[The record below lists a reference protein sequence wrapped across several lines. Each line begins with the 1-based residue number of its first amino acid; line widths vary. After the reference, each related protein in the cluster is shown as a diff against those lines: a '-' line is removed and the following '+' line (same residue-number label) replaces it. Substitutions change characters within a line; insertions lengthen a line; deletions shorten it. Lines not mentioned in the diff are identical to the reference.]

1 MKRLFPIV
9 LMFCLFAAAVHSEPI
24 KVRFQTRDKK
34 IHIGTVIERPAGSIV
49 FQKTGAPSTVQ
60 VPDAQ
65 IGFIQLPVKTRDVE
79 KVKRLM
85 DDGEYGPAAGKLD
98 EMLMPF
104 MDYISLPSN
113 LTPEFLRWMIA
124 SYWVGNDER
133 VLSLAKVFEGF
144 KGSEFEKKARMY
156 GGLVRLEQGDSQAMD
171 AFLKR
176 PDADAI
182 YPPNSAPRLYIDA
195 RMLQSQK
202 EYIKAVR
209 TAALLMAL
217 YSRDADWMP
226 KAELLCAELYFQM
239 DMPESAQA
247 VLADIRKF
255 YDHPNIQK
263 KAAAIAAHN
272 GMENK

>member
-1 MKRLFPIV
+1 MKHLFPIA
-9 LMFCLFAAAVHSEPI
+9 LMFSLFTTAVHAEPI

-34 IHIGTVIERPAGSIV
+34 IHIGTVTEREAGSIV
-49 FQKTGAPSTVQ
+49 FLQDGATAPVQ

-65 IGFIQLPVKTRDVE
+65 IGFIQLPVKDRDIE
-79 KVKRLM
+79 KIERLM
-85 DDGEYGPAAGKLD
+85 AGGKYGPAVAQLD

-104 MDYISLPSN
+104 IDYISLPSN

-124 SYWVGNDER
+124 SYWVGNEDR
-133 VLSLAKVFEGF
+133 VLMLAEVFEGF
-144 KGSEFEKKARMY
+144 KGSEFEKKARLY
-156 GGLVRLEQGDSQAMD
+156 GGLVRLEQGDSQAME

-176 PDADAI
+176 PEAETI
-182 YPPNSAPRLYIDA
+182 YPPNSAARLYIDA
-195 RMLQSQK
+195 RIFQSRK
-202 EYIKAVR
+202 KYIQAVR

-217 YSRDADWMP
+217 HSHDADWMP

-255 YDHPNIQK
+255 YDDPNIQK
-263 KAAAIAAHN
+263 KAAEIAAQN